1 VRAMERGGGGT
12 TVAPAGGLALA
23 VVTAPRVEVRV
34 CWGGGVAMAMTPTEP
49 AGHRNFRGRRGTSGG
64 RWCGGAVRA
73 PP

>member
-1 VRAMERGGGGT
+1 VRAMEHGGGGT
-12 TVAPAGGLALA
+12 AVAPAGGLALA

-34 CWGGGVAMAMTPTEP
+34 CWGGGVAAVMTSIDY
-49 AGHRNFRGRRGTSGG
+49 ADYRSFRGRRGTSGG